1 MVRKKR
7 TWIPALTAALL
18 LVLAISIPASGQ
30 AAPRLTTRT
39 VTIPAGAFNPTVNST
54 EYANTGRSLF
64 MISGTGR
71 FTAPVFFLRPTVKVT
86 KLTIYGYDN
95 NLGADVCIYLYL
107 TRPSDLFAPESK
119 MGEVCTSGATTVDPR
134 WLWTAAISPNG
145 VFPTT
150 GPYLWLELNG
160 AGNLAFYAV
169 AITYQY

>member
-1 MVRKKR
+1 MVRKPHSA
-7 TWIPALTAALL
+7 W
-18 LVLAISIPASGQ
+18 VLAAAVAMLLIAVAVPASGQ

-39 VTIPAGAFNPTVNST
+39 VTIPAAAFNPTVNST

-64 MISGTGR
+64 MVSGTGR

-95 NLGADVCIYLYL
+95 NPSADMCIYLYL
-107 TRPSDLFAPESK
+107 TRPSDQGGPENE
-119 MGEVCTSGATTVDPR
+119 MGRVCTNGATTVDPR
-134 WLWTAAISPNG
+134 WLWTADISPNG

-150 GPYLWLELNG
+150 GPYLWLEING
-160 AGNLAFYAV
+160 AGNLSFYAV